1 MQIAVIKAFFCG
13 KVDFLSIYV
22 ANELFY
28 ARVDPNEM
36 RLNRVGCSD
45 VGVRCG
51 GWGHIA
57 LEVKIEDRK

>member
-36 RLNRVGCSD
+36 RLNRLAALMCVFDAVVGD
-45 VGVRCG
+45 
-51 GWGHIA
+51 I
-57 LEVKIEDRK
+57 